1 MGEIGRD
8 RIDGKKDGV
17 TNARVQFKYSEYK
30 LAGASDA
37 AGTSDAAGAVDQSRR
52 HVQEAHLDQ
61 GSSKALCRIASI
73 RH

>member
-8 RIDGKKDGV
+8 RINGKKDGL
-17 TNARVQFKYSEYK
+17 TDASVQFKYK

-37 AGTSDAAGAVDQSRR
+37 AGAADQARG